1 MCRGSSEQGCVTQ
14 HFPINI
20 PSCPC
25 SNPHKTP
32 LVQQEV
38 ALVPRAA
45 AGWAVCPCLQVAE
58 QCCPLCPAMR
68 LPVLC
73 ALVTLLSLSRCR
85 AVSFPEDEDPINVV
99 DYHCEWP
106 ARADEQQGKSS
117 KKSWFYFFPC
127 PHHGKLKK
135 KKNLIPFK
143 LKCVFWLCIFNRT
156 LNHFLKKAIRNTAIT
171 SGKRTF
177 ADISHLSLIYIQD
190 ITQGI

>member
-1 MCRGSSEQGCVTQ
+1 MFQSSLEQGCGTQ
-14 HFPINI
+14 QFPINV
-20 PSCPC
+20 SCCQC
-25 SNPHKTP
+25 SNPNKTP
-32 LVQQEV
+32 LEQQEV
-38 ALVPRAA
+38 LVSRAA
-45 AGWAVCPCLQVAE
+45 AGSRCVPVPQVVE
-58 QCCPLCPAMR
+58 QCCHLSPAMR

-99 DYHCEWP
+99 DYHCKSSAEH
-106 ARADEQQGKSS
+106 QGKSS
-117 KKSWFYFFPC
+117 KVDYLSLAHP
-127 PHHGKLKK
+127 PQEIK

-143 LKCVFWLCIFNRT
+143 LKCVYWLCIFNRT

-177 ADISHLSLIYIQD
+177 ADISHLFLIYIQD